1 MRITSTK
8 NAGYNSLPEIAAAPK
23 NYYQNLLYPQKIY
36 DLRYAYFI
44 SIIMKKSRV
53 DAAAAAVKSKAV
65 APKPNPRWGR
75 EEETEIF
82 AKKVRLFRQGKI
94 SDDDFRRFRL
104 QHGAYGSRLR
114 MDYSMVR
121 IKVPGGE
128 MTPEQIEKIASLSE
142 AFSIGSAHVSTRQ
155 NIQLHWVQ
163 LEDVSEVMRG
173 LVEVGLTTREA
184 CGNTVRNVM
193 CSHFAG
199 VCPSEA
205 FDATPYAKAIARFLL
220 RNPMCQNLPRKF
232 KINFACCDSHGLV
245 RIADIGLVPAVKKVP
260 LSSSPSSTQKTT
272 EENERSDTIRGF
284 KIYLGGGLGAAS
296 FIGHLLEDF
305 TPEER
310 ILATCMA
317 TIRLFDRHGN
327 RENMAR
333 NRMRYLV
340 HEMGW
345 EKFQRMVLKERSIVE
360 MTTSYST
367 EQLFDVKSHEDT
379 GLVLQ
384 QQQQQQQQSNAS
396 ASRIMVAAT
405 NTRPTKLPMLNG
417 NITKDSPAFDRWL
430 HTNAVPQKQERYFT
444 VFITLGAGDI
454 TASQLRVLASAIR
467 DYSAEGVARNTPQ
480 QNFALRYVRE
490 TDLPNLYER
499 LASAGL
505 SNPGAL
511 TIASA
516 VGCSGTTSCNLA
528 ITNSHRLAKEVQR
541 KFLELRLDTDDSLRD
556 ATIKI
561 SGCPNSCGQHEIATI
576 GFFGGATRMNNT
588 MTPTYTMLFGGSA
601 GEAGELGRAIMRVP
615 AKRVIDTTLKI
626 IELYKNERGQV
637 EVATAASPSGGLGD
651 GDKDDDDDSE
661 EKNYH
666 QYETLHQWIIRLVK
680 GQGSGSIKNIE
691 DMKAALTEVTQ
702 LPSPEQNSDAYQDYG
717 SDSRFT
723 AKTARGECAA

>member
-1 MRITSTK
+1 
-8 NAGYNSLPEIAAAPK
+8 
-23 NYYQNLLYPQKIY
+23 
-36 DLRYAYFI
+36 
-44 SIIMKKSRV
+44 
-53 DAAAAAVKSKAV
+53 
-65 APKPNPRWGR
+65 
-75 EEETEIF
+75 
-82 AKKVRLFRQGKI
+82 
-94 SDDDFRRFRL
+94 
-104 QHGAYGSRLR
+104 
-114 MDYSMVR
+114 
-121 IKVPGGE
+121 
-128 MTPEQIEKIASLSE
+128 
-142 AFSIGSAHVSTRQ
+142 
-155 NIQLHWVQ
+155 
-163 LEDVSEVMRG
+163 MRG

-193 CSHFAG
+193 CSHFSG

-232 KINFACCDSHGLV
+232 KINFSCCDSHGLV
-245 RIADIGLVPAVKKVP
+245 RVADIGLVPTVKK
-260 LSSSPSSTQKTT
+260 SSSEMTT
-272 EENERSDTIRGF
+272 TTTTKAENTVETIRGF

-296 FIGHLLEDF
+296 FIGHLLEEF
-305 TPEER
+305 TPEDR
-310 ILATCMA
+310 LLATCMA

-345 EKFQRMVLKERSIVE
+345 ERFQRMVLKERSIVE
-360 MTTSYST
+360 MTTSYLT

-379 GLVLQ
+379 RQLPKSSG
-384 QQQQQQQQSNAS
+384 
-396 ASRIMVAAT
+396 RMT
-405 NTRPTKLPMLNG
+405 TMTKLPMLNV
-417 NITKDSPAFDRWL
+417 NVTKDSPGFERWL
-430 HTNAVPQKQERYFT
+430 HTNAVPQKQEGYFT
-444 VFITLGAGDI
+444 AFVTLGAGDI
-454 TASQLRVLASAIR
+454 TASQLRILASVIR

-490 TDLPNLYER
+490 TDLPNIYEK
-499 LASAGL
+499 LSSAGL
-505 SNPGAL
+505 ANPGAL

-541 KFLELRLDTDDSLRD
+541 RFLELGLDVDDSLRD

-601 GEAGELGRAIMRVP
+601 GEAGELGRSVMRVP

-626 IELYKNERGQV
+626 IDLYRNER
-637 EVATAASPSGGLGD
+637 EAAAASTPSSGEEHHHD
-651 GDKDDDDDSE
+651 GRD
-661 EKNYH
+661 
-666 QYETLHQWIIRLVK
+666 ETLHQWIIRLIK

-691 DMKAALTEVTQ
+691 DMKAALAQVVQ
-702 LPSPEQNSDAYQDYG
+702 LSSPQQEPDAYRDYG
-717 SDSRFT
+717 SDSHFT

>member
-1 MRITSTK
+1 
-8 NAGYNSLPEIAAAPK
+8 
-23 NYYQNLLYPQKIY
+23 
-36 DLRYAYFI
+36 
-44 SIIMKKSRV
+44 MKKSRV
-53 DAAAAAVKSKAV
+53 AAVSSKP

-82 AKKVRLFRQGKI
+82 AKNVRLFRQGKI

-128 MTPEQIEKIASLSE
+128 ITPEQLEKIASLSE

-232 KINFACCDSHGLV
+232 KINFSCCDSHGLV
-245 RIADIGLVPAVKKVP
+245 RVADIGLVPIVKK
-260 LSSSPSSTQKTT
+260 LSSSSSSSPSSTSSTMTT
-272 EENERSDTIRGF
+272 RTENSAETIRGF

-305 TPEER
+305 TPEYKL
-310 ILATCMA
+310 LATCMA

-340 HEMGW
+340 HEIGW
-345 EKFQRMVLKERSIVE
+345 ERFQKMVLKERSIVE

-367 EQLFDVKSHEDT
+367 EQLFDVNSHEDSRQ
-379 GLVLQ
+379 LPK
-384 QQQQQQQQSNAS
+384 AS
-396 ASRIMVAAT
+396 GRMT
-405 NTRPTKLPMLNG
+405 TMTKLPMLNVKV
-417 NITKDSPAFDRWL
+417 TKDSPGFERWL
-430 HTNAVPQKQERYFT
+430 HTNAIPQKQEGYFT
-444 VFITLGAGDI
+444 AFITLGAGDI

-490 TDLPNLYER
+490 TDLLNLYEK

-505 SNPGAL
+505 ANPGAL

-541 KFLELRLDTDDSLRD
+541 KFLELGLDIDDSLRD

-576 GFFGGATRMNNT
+576 GFFGGATRMNNA

-601 GEAGELGRAIMRVP
+601 GEGGELGKAVMRVP

-626 IELYKNERGQV
+626 IELYKNER
-637 EVATAASPSGGLGD
+637 AAAANTAAGGD
-651 GDKDDDDDSE
+651 GDDDHHES
-661 EKNYH
+661 
-666 QYETLHQWIIRLVK
+666 LHQWIIRLTK
-680 GQGSGSIKNIE
+680 GQGSGSIKNLE
-691 DMKAALTEVTQ
+691 DMKVALAQVIQ
-702 LPSPEQNSDAYQDYG
+702 LPSSPQQDPDAYRDYG
-717 SDSRFT
+717 SDSNFT

>member
-1 MRITSTK
+1 
-8 NAGYNSLPEIAAAPK
+8 
-23 NYYQNLLYPQKIY
+23 
-36 DLRYAYFI
+36 
-44 SIIMKKSRV
+44 MKKFRG
-53 DAAAAAVKSKAV
+53 DAAAAAVKSKA
-65 APKPNPRWGR
+65 AGPKPNPRWGR

-114 MDYSMVR
+114 MDYSMIR

-128 MTPEQIEKIASLSE
+128 ITPEQIEKIASLSE

-184 CGNTVRNVM
+184 CGNSVRNVM

-232 KINFACCDSHGLV
+232 KINFSCCDSHGLV
-245 RIADIGLVPAVKKVP
+245 RIADIGLVPAVKKVS
-260 LSSSPSSTQKTT
+260 SSSPSPSSSSSSSTQTT
-272 EENERSDTIRGF
+272 EENERSETIRGF

-305 TPEER
+305 TPEDR
-310 ILATCMA
+310 LLATCMA

-345 EKFQRMVLKERSIVE
+345 EKFQKMVLKERSIVE

-367 EQLFDVKSHEDT
+367 QQLFDVKSHEDT
-379 GLVLQ
+379 GLVVLQLQ
-384 QQQQQQQQSNAS
+384 QQPQPNSSGSKMMS
-396 ASRIMVAAT
+396 ATTI
-405 NTRPTKLPMLNG
+405 TRSTKLPMMNG
-417 NITKDSPAFDRWL
+417 NITKDSPGFERWL
-430 HTNAVPQKQERYFT
+430 HTNAVAQKQEGYVT

-490 TDLPNLYER
+490 INLPNLYER

-505 SNPGAL
+505 ANPGAL

-541 KFLELRLDTDDSLRD
+541 KFLELGLDTDDSLRD

-601 GEAGELGRAIMRVP
+601 GEAGELGKAVMRVP

-626 IELYKNERGQV
+626 IELYKSQRGQV
-637 EVATAASPSGGLGD
+637 AIATDLGSVDRNSGDNGK
-651 GDKDDDDDSE
+651 DKNDD
-661 EKNYH
+661 H
-666 QYETLHQWIIRLVK
+666 YETLHDWIMRLVR
-680 GQGSGSIKNIE
+680 GQGSGSINNIE
-691 DMKAALTEVTQ
+691 DMKAALAEVIQ
-702 LPSPEQNSDAYQDYG
+702 LPSPEQNPDVYQDYG
-717 SDSRFT
+717 SDSRFI

>member
-1 MRITSTK
+1 
-8 NAGYNSLPEIAAAPK
+8 
-23 NYYQNLLYPQKIY
+23 
-36 DLRYAYFI
+36 
-44 SIIMKKSRV
+44 MKKFRV
-53 DAAAAAVKSKAV
+53 AAVNSKSS
-65 APKPNPRWGR
+65 PKPNPRWGR

-82 AKKVRLFRQGKI
+82 AKNVRLFRQGKI

-128 MTPEQIEKIASLSE
+128 ITPEQLDKIASLSE

-199 VCPSEA
+199 VCPREA

-232 KINFACCDSHGLV
+232 KINFSCCDDHGLV
-245 RIADIGLVPAVKKVP
+245 RVADIGLVPTVKK
-260 LSSSPSSTQKTT
+260 LSSSSSSTMTTT
-272 EENERSDTIRGF
+272 ENSGETIRGF

-296 FIGHLLEDF
+296 FIGHLLEEF
-305 TPEER
+305 TPEHR
-310 ILATCMA
+310 LLATCMA

-333 NRMRYLV
+333 NKMRYLV

-345 EKFQRMVLKERSIVE
+345 ERFQKMVLKERSIVE

-367 EQLFDVKSHEDT
+367 EQLFDVKSHEDIRQ
-379 GLVLQ
+379 LPK
-384 QQQQQQQQSNAS
+384 AS
-396 ASRIMVAAT
+396 GTITTM
-405 NTRPTKLPMLNG
+405 TKLPMLNV
-417 NITKDSPAFDRWL
+417 NVTKDSPGFDRWL
-430 HTNAVPQKQERYFT
+430 HTNAVPQKQEGYFT
-444 VFITLGAGDI
+444 AFITLGAGDI

-490 TDLPNLYER
+490 TDVPNLYEK

-505 SNPGAL
+505 ANPGAL

-541 KFLELRLDTDDSLRD
+541 KFLELGLDIDDSLRD

-601 GEAGELGRAIMRVP
+601 GEAGELGRAVMRVP

-626 IELYKNERGQV
+626 IELYKNERAS
-637 EVATAASPSGGLGD
+637 ATTAGGD
-651 GDKDDDDDSE
+651 GDDDDH
-661 EKNYH
+661 H
-666 QYETLHQWIIRLVK
+666 QESLHQWIIRLIK
-680 GQGSGSIKNIE
+680 GQGSGSIKNLE
-691 DMKAALTEVTQ
+691 DIKAALAQVIQ
-702 LPSPEQNSDAYQDYG
+702 LPSPQHDSDAYRDYG
-717 SDSRFT
+717 SDSNFT

>member
-1 MRITSTK
+1 M
-8 NAGYNSLPEIAAAPK
+8 Y
-23 NYYQNLLYPQKIY
+23 
-36 DLRYAYFI
+36 I
-44 SIIMKKSRV
+44 SAMKKSSKRGGATG
-53 DAAAAAVKSKAV
+53 AAAFNSKNATT
-65 APKPNPRWGR
+65 PKPNPRWGR

-82 AKKVRLFRQGKI
+82 AKKVKLFRQGKI

-128 MTPEQIEKIASLSE
+128 ITPEQLEKIASLSE

-199 VCPSEA
+199 VCAKEA

-245 RIADIGLVPAVKKVP
+245 RIADIGLVPAVKKV
-260 LSSSPSSTQKTT
+260 SSSSSFSSPSTQKTKE
-272 EENERSDTIRGF
+272 EENGRSETIRGF
-284 KIYLGGGLGAAS
+284 KVYLGGGLGAAS

-305 TPEER
+305 TPEDR
-310 ILATCMA
+310 LLATCMA

-360 MTTSYST
+360 VTTSYAT
-367 EQLFDVKSHEDT
+367 QQLFDVKSHEDT
-379 GLVLQ
+379 GPVLQ
-384 QQQQQQQQSNAS
+384 QQQQQQQQDHPIAS
-396 ASRIMVAAT
+396 GNMMTKEHTV
-405 NTRPTKLPMLNG
+405 TRSTKLPMLNV
-417 NITKDSPAFDRWL
+417 NITKDSPGFERWL
-430 HTNAVPQKQERYFT
+430 HTNAHPQKQEGYFT
-444 VFITLGAGDI
+444 VFVTLGAGDI

-467 DYSAEGVARNTPQ
+467 DYSAEGVARNTPH
-480 QNFALRYVRE
+480 QNFALRYVQE
-490 TDLPNLYER
+490 INILNLYER

-505 SNPGAL
+505 ANPGAL

-541 KFLELRLDTDDSLRD
+541 KFLELGLDTDDSLRD

-601 GEAGELGRAIMRVP
+601 GETGELGRAVMRVP
-615 AKRVIDTTLKI
+615 AKKVIDTTLKI
-626 IELYKNERGQV
+626 IELYK
-637 EVATAASPSGGLGD
+637 
-651 GDKDDDDDSE
+651 E
-661 EKNYH
+661 EKAADHNDVNND
-666 QYETLHQWIIRLVK
+666 ETLHHWIIRVLK
-680 GQGSGSIKNIE
+680 GQGSGTIKNLE
-691 DMKAALTEVTQ
+691 DMKAALTEVVQ
-702 LPSPEQNSDAYQDYG
+702 LPSAEQNPDLYQDYG
-717 SDSRFT
+717 SDSRFI

>member
-1 MRITSTK
+1 
-8 NAGYNSLPEIAAAPK
+8 
-23 NYYQNLLYPQKIY
+23 
-36 DLRYAYFI
+36 
-44 SIIMKKSRV
+44 MKKSRV
-53 DAAAAAVKSKAV
+53 AASAVNNNSNKTAAA

-128 MTPEQIEKIASLSE
+128 ITPEQLEKIASLSE

-205 FDATPYAKAIARFLL
+205 FDATPYSKAIARFLL

-232 KINFACCDSHGLV
+232 KINFSCCDTHGLV
-245 RIADIGLVPAVKKVP
+245 RVADIGLVPTVK
-260 LSSSPSSTQKTT
+260 SSST
-272 EENERSDTIRGF
+272 EEEDGKTIRGF
-284 KIYLGGGLGAAS
+284 RIYLGGGLGAAS

-305 TPEER
+305 TPEDR
-310 ILATCMA
+310 LLATCMA

-345 EKFQRMVLKERSIVE
+345 ERFQKMVLKERSIVE

-367 EQLFDVKSHEDT
+367 AQLFDVKSHEDT
-379 GLVLQ
+379 RLLPK
-384 QQQQQQQQSNAS
+384 AS
-396 ASRIMVAAT
+396 GRTTMT
-405 NTRPTKLPMLNG
+405 MMTTKLPMLMNVKV
-417 NITKDSPAFDRWL
+417 TKDSPGFDRWL
-430 HTNAVPQKQERYFT
+430 HTNAVPQKQEGYFT
-444 VFITLGAGDI
+444 AFITLGAGDI
-454 TASQLRVLASAIR
+454 TASQLRILASAIR
-467 DYSAEGVARNTPQ
+467 DYSAEAVARNTPQ

-490 TDLPNLYER
+490 TDLPNLYEK

-505 SNPGAL
+505 ANPGAL

-541 KFLELRLDTDDSLRD
+541 KFLELGLDTDDSLQD

-601 GEAGELGRAIMRVP
+601 GEAGELGKTVMRVP
-615 AKRVIDTTLKI
+615 AKKVIDTTLKI
-626 IELYKNERGQV
+626 IELYKNER
-637 EVATAASPSGGLGD
+637 AIADAAAAGD
-651 GDKDDDDDSE
+651 HD
-661 EKNYH
+661 H
-666 QYETLHQWIIRLVK
+666 HETLHQWIIRLIK
-680 GQGSGSIKNIE
+680 GQGSGSIKNLE
-691 DMKAALTEVTQ
+691 DMKAALEQVIQ
-702 LPSPEQNSDAYQDYG
+702 LPSPQQNPDVYRDYG
-717 SDSRFT
+717 SDSHFT